1 MLDSTTFTLAVKGRP
16 SRSSRRSRID
26 PGSRCLSPRARQP
39 RRLRST
45 RVTTPRPSS
54 DALSWMATRGERL
67 ALRPLAEAV
76 GLLGV
81 MWCGTRTILG
91 WPPGA
96 LKGRATAATR
106 APFGRYST
114 PDADSPYAPRHRRE
128 RAVLR
133 DLRPARAGPRRARS
147 PASPS
152 VLAGLGGPGARHPLL
167 AAGGGA
173 LAPVRPLPAR
183 RHRLLSGRPRHP
195 CRGPGPRS
203 RARPAPVPRLGGD
216 LEPLPGPVLL
226 PALPLPAVRG
236 SHPPLPAGPVPAL
249 TERPIVRRP
258 PLLSSAT

>member
-26 PGSRCLSPRARQP
+26 PGSRCRSPRARQP

-54 DALSWMATRGERL
+54 DALSWMSTRGERL
-67 ALRPLAEAV
+67 PLRPLAAAV

-91 WPPGA
+91 RPPGA

-106 APFGRYST
+106 VPFGRYST

-183 RHRLLSGRPRHP
+183 RIRY
-195 CRGPGPRS
+195 
-203 RARPAPVPRLGGD
+203 
-216 LEPLPGPVLL
+216 L
-226 PALPLPAVRG
+226 PAALVTYAVVLGLALGHAPLQFPDSVVI
-236 SHPPLPAGPVPAL
+236 SSLFQVPSCSLLFPYLRSAEATLLFPRAL
-249 TERPIVRRP
+249 FRP
-258 PLLSSAT
+258 